1 MKNLAQHTRKLHY
14 GKYLYRITLYIPH
27 VSWLR
32 YSKQKEINSL
42 YNSESYEEFLAKSS
56 KRYKYSFITDDKWS
70 KQRNRAVWNNRF
82 IFYKLFNLI
91 QEQKKINDFT
101 VRLESDTIGFYLNS
115 KELWETLCKQFKDYV
130 DELSWPQEGTEH
142 LLTKNIQIVKKYP
155 YNMYKYKINLKR
167 GIVNENV
174 KNNFS
179 DWIKQYP
186 EFKTS
191 DKTINA
197 IERGYLNGNGKFL
210 YSTNLKNVL
219 LLQMFLGELTGNTTT
234 YKLESEINGKQ

>member
-1 MKNLAQHTRKLHY
+1 M
-14 GKYLYRITLYIPH
+14 
-27 VSWLR
+27 
-32 YSKQKEINSL
+32 
-42 YNSESYEEFLAKSS
+42 
-56 KRYKYSFITDDKWS
+56 
-70 KQRNRAVWNNRF
+70 
-82 IFYKLFNLI
+82 
-91 QEQKKINDFT
+91 
-101 VRLESDTIGFYLNS
+101 
-115 KELWETLCKQFKDYV
+115 
-130 DELSWPQEGTEH
+130 
-142 LLTKNIQIVKKYP
+142 
-155 YNMYKYKINLKR
+155 
-167 GIVNENV
+167 NENV